1 MPLAANPFAAA
12 AASTVARALDMAPD
26 EFTVSAP
33 PRPELGDYAV
43 GLFPAA
49 KAKKGAPPALAKQVA
64 EGFRPDGRLASAEAT
79 GPFVNFRV
87 ERSAAFRHVF
97 ERALGA
103 PGAGPSRLVPAEL
116 GAGKTVCIDF
126 SSPNIAKHL
135 AYHHIRSTVIGH
147 ALSRIY
153 RALGY
158 RVVGINHLGDWGT
171 PHGLLLA
178 AYVRYSAAAKED
190 PALRE
195 PGRAWF
201 KRLEDGDPEA
211 RRLWRRFREVS
222 WAEFQSVYDQ
232 MGIVF
237 EEVRGESEYEA
248 AIPGVIELFEQK
260 GLAQESQGALV
271 VPVGEP
277 PLFLRKS
284 DGATTY
290 HTRDLATA
298 LHRYDTYHFDLSLYV
313 VDRGQGLHFKQV
325 FDALKLAG
333 YAWADRCVHV
343 PFGLVRLGGKKTGSR
358 GGNVVLLKEV
368 FAEATERSTATMRE
382 RNPSL
387 GEAELAAAA
396 PAVGIGA
403 VVFANLFAQ
412 REKDVDFEWEQ
423 ILSTTGDS
431 GPYVQYAHA
440 RCASVLRK
448 AGAPPADRLDQPDPA
463 RLVHDAEWVVARRL
477 LEYGDVVVRAADG
490 NEPHLLTHYLLD
502 LCGDFSRWF
511 TLGNGDPSLRMLS
524 DDEATRSARLALVSA
539 VKHVLAT
546 GLGMLGIGAPE
557 AMLRGRLGQPGG
569 PRGGGEEGSKSSRPG
584 ATQTRHAKTVGLRRA
599 FTPTWAARAARRL
612 GRESRPLGRES
623 PPA

>member
-12 AASTVARALDMAPD
+12 AARAVAKAFDLAPD
-26 EFTVSAP
+26 EFTVSVP

-49 KAKKGAPPALAKQVA
+49 KAKKGAPPALAQQVA
-64 EGFRPDGRLASAEAT
+64 AGFQPDGWLASAEAT
-79 GPFVNFRV
+79 GPFVNFRAD
-87 ERSAAFRHVF
+87 RAAAIGHLF
-97 ERALGA
+97 ERTLT
-103 PGAGPSRLVPAEL
+103 GAGAAPLVPEL

-178 AYVRYSAAAKED
+178 AYALWGAPEPLDVTALNALYVRYSAAAKED

-195 PGRAWF
+195 AGRAWF
-201 KRLEDGDPEA
+201 KRLEEGDPEA
-211 RRLWRRFREVS
+211 RRLWRRFRDVS
-222 WAEFQSVYDQ
+222 WAEFQSVYDRL
-232 MGIVF
+232 GIAF

-260 GLAQESQGALV
+260 GLARESQGALV
-271 VPVGEP
+271 VPIGEP

-298 LHRYDTYHFDLSLYV
+298 LHRYGTYHFDRSLYV

-325 FDALKLAG
+325 FEALRLAG
-333 YAWADRCVHV
+333 FEWADRCVHV

-368 FAEATERSTATMRE
+368 FAEATERSAATIRE

-387 GEAELAAAA
+387 GEAEVAAAA

-448 AGAPPADRLDQPDPA
+448 AGAPPAGRPDPA
-463 RLVHDAEWVVARRL
+463 RLGHDAEWAVARRL
-477 LEYGDVVVRAADG
+477 LEYGDVVARAAEG
-490 NEPHLLTHYLLD
+490 NDPHLLTHYLLD
-502 LCGDFSRWF
+502 LCADFSRWF
-511 TLGNGDPSLRMLS
+511 TLGNGDPSLRMLCD
-524 DDEATRSARLALVSA
+524 DDETRKARLALVASA
-539 VKHVLAT
+539 KQVLAT
-546 GLGMLGIGAPE
+546 GLGLLGVGAPE
-557 AMLRGRLGQPGG
+557 AM
-569 PRGGGEEGSKSSRPG
+569 
-584 ATQTRHAKTVGLRRA
+584 
-599 FTPTWAARAARRL
+599 
-612 GRESRPLGRES
+612 
-623 PPA
+623 